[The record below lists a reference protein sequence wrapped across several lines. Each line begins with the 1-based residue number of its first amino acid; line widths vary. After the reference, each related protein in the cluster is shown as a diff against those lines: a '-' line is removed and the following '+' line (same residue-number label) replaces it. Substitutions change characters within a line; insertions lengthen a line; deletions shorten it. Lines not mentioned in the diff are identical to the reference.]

1 MRISGWSP
9 TPSDNIFL
17 LICVI
22 QTNETSRTA
31 FFQNNKNCGGKG
43 FRFWKRRFSPQKDGL
58 SLNVMQ
64 TPLTARVEP
73 IGSNLTEGALA
84 LIESVYERTGLNDP
98 QELLPHVCSEL
109 EKRFSDN
116 SLEYHLSQMH
126 LQTTADIVRTISC
139 FFISKRLYPDKN
151 YLK

>member
-1 MRISGWSP
+1 
-9 TPSDNIFL
+9 
-17 LICVI
+17 
-22 QTNETSRTA
+22 
-31 FFQNNKNCGGKG
+31 
-43 FRFWKRRFSPQKDGL
+43 
-58 SLNVMQ
+58 MQ
-64 TPLTARVEP
+64 TPLTERVEP

-84 LIESVYERTGLNDP
+84 LIESVYERTGLDNP